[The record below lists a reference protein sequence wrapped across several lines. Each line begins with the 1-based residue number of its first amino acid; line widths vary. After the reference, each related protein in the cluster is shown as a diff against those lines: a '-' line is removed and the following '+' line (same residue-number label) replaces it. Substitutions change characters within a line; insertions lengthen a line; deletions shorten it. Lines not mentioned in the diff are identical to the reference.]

1 MIMKKIIYGVFLAAA
16 VTGIAASCTVEG
28 TTNANEVR
36 KQYLEAWMEVNHP
49 GVNPT
54 GLGIYIIEDTP
65 GTGAAWSEDN
75 PCVFVN
81 YTVRSLDGTI
91 TTTNDIKLNKQ
102 LGTYDPAASYEP
114 VVWSIGEGTS
124 YKGIDEMLVG
134 MKVGG
139 TRTAVIPSWLITFY
153 RYSKDETYYKTS
165 VETSPVIYTITL
177 MDMTSDLRQYCLDNL
192 EAYVR
197 KEIDPQLDST
207 FYNGK
212 DGSSL
217 GFYFKSLSQP
227 LDSVIP
233 SGSKGHLWYIT
244 RRLDGQVVDTN
255 IADTAKV
262 HGIYDP
268 TRSYSTVDIT
278 YAAEYTDIQFGS
290 TSAITGFQ
298 AAMQHMHAREKAT
311 TVFYYGLGYGGTAKD
326 RIPAYSS
333 LRFDLE
339 FVDID

>member
-1 MIMKKIIYGVFLAAA
+1 MKRYIYGLILTAALAGLS
-16 VTGIAASCTVEG
+16 VSCTVEG
-28 TTNANEVR
+28 TTEANAAR
-36 KQYLEAWMEVNHP
+36 KKYLEAWMEVNHP

-54 GLGIYIIEDTP
+54 GLGIYIIDDIP
-65 GTGAAWSEDN
+65 GTGAAWTEEN
-75 PCVFVN
+75 PCVMVN

-124 YKGIDEMLVG
+124 YIGIDEMLKG

-153 RYSKDETYYKTS
+153 RYDKDATYYKTS
-165 VETSPVIYTITL
+165 VDVSHVIYTITL
-177 MDMTSDLRQYCLDNL
+177 KDMTSDIRKYCLDKL
-192 EAYVR
+192 DSYVH
-197 KEIDPQLDST
+197 KEIDSQLDSSY
-207 FYNGK
+207 YNNA
-212 DGSSL
+212 DGSRL
-217 GFYFKSLSQP
+217 GFYFKSWEQP

-262 HGIYDP
+262 YGIWDP
-268 TRSYSTVDIT
+268 SRSYTTVDIT
-278 YAAEYTDIQFGS
+278 FASEYTDIQFDGS
-290 TSAITGFQ
+290 SAITGFQ
-298 AAMQHMHAREKAT
+298 AAMFRMHAREKAT